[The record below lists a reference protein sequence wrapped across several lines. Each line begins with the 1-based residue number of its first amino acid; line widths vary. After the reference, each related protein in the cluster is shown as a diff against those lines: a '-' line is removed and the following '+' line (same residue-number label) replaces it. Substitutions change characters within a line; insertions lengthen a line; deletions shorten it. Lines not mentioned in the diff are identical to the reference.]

1 MHNAHEGVE
10 SVAELIAR
18 LVCDH
23 EARQVAEE
31 QKKST
36 KFAALPLP
44 LSLHPQPRK

>member
-23 EARQVAEE
+23 EARQAAKA
-31 QKKST
+31 QKKSN
-36 KFAALPLP
+36 KSLILP
-44 LSLHPQPRK
+44 LSHPLHLQQPN

>member
-23 EARQVAEE
+23 EARQAAA
-31 QKKST
+31 QKKPT

-44 LSLHPQPRK
+44 LSLHPQPHK